1 MSIMLSQPLEWKKE
15 IIQSCL
21 GDWFGKAKAYIEG
34 GPCYAFANTM
44 HYNTRELA
52 EKALDESIR
61 EVEGSL

>member
-1 MSIMLSQPLEWKKE
+1 MSVMLSQPLEWRKE

-44 HYNTRELA
+44 YYKTREMA
-52 EKALDESIR
+52 ENALDESIK
-61 EVEGSL
+61 EVEEAL